1 MFSKK
6 QAVSPQLPRNPA
18 SNLAARNSMAS
29 APGFSILGADTSIKG
44 DITATTDLHIDGR
57 VEGDIACTAL
67 VQGETSEIVGSVK
80 VQNAKLAGIIRGTI
94 DATEL
99 VILRTAQI
107 HGDVHYES
115 LTIEP
120 GAQVDGK
127 FAVRGAFLLEPSLE
141 MEGSGEPLLT
151 LASANS

>member
-6 QAVSPQLPRNPA
+6 QAAVPQTPRSP
-18 SNLAARNSMAS
+18 ARSTMTS
-29 APGFSILGADTSIKG
+29 APGFSILGADTAIKG
-44 DITATTDLHIDGR
+44 DISAASDLHIDGK
-57 VEGDIACTAL
+57 VEGDIACASL
-67 VQGETSEIVGSVK
+67 VQGETSEIIGAVK

-107 HGDVHYES
+107 HGDVHYEA

-120 GAQVDGK
+120 GAQVDGR
-127 FAVRGAFLLEPSLE
+127 FSVRSAYVLEPSLE

-151 LASANS
+151 LASGAA

>member
-6 QAVSPQLPRNPA
+6 QQAATPQPPRTPT
-18 SNLAARNSMAS
+18 RNSMTS
-29 APGFSILGADTSIKG
+29 APGFSILGAETAIKG
-44 DITATTDLHIDGR
+44 DITAASDLHIDGR
-57 VEGDIACTAL
+57 IEGDVACASL
-67 VQGETSEIVGSVK
+67 VQGETSEIIGAVN

-94 DATEL
+94 DAGEL

-107 HGDVHYES
+107 FGDVHYDA

-120 GAQVDGK
+120 GAQVDGR
-127 FAVRGAFLLEPSLE
+127 FAVRGAYVLEPSLE

-151 LASANS
+151 VAS